1 MDELFDA
8 QNPAGVAMLN
18 VHNIVGVK
26 HLLIVDDDASVL
38 TAFTRVLTGFRVSA
52 ALDPHEA
59 LHVANTIPTLDLVIT
74 DYLMASMTGEEL
86 LGHIRQRHPGVK
98 ALFVTG
104 HGNILD
110 EEGPDW
116 WTREAHLTKPFDATT
131 LKTAVAN
138 LVGPP
143 NSM

>member
-1 MDELFDA
+1 MLDA
-8 QNPAGVAMLN
+8 HDIRGA
-18 VHNIVGVK
+18 K

-38 TAFTRVLTGFRVSA
+38 RAFTHVLTGFRVSA

-110 EEGPDW
+110 DEAPEW
-116 WTREAHLTKPFDATT
+116 WTSEAHLTKPFDATT
-131 LKTAVAN
+131 LRTAVAN
-138 LVGPP
+138 LIGPT
-143 NSM
+143 

>member
-1 MDELFDA
+1 
-8 QNPAGVAMLN
+8 MLDG
-18 VHNIVGVK
+18 HDIRGIK

-38 TAFTRVLTGFRVSA
+38 TAFTHALTGFRVSA

-59 LHVANTIPTLDLVIT
+59 LHVANTMPTLDLVIT

-86 LGHIRQRHPGVK
+86 LAHIRQRHPGVK

-110 EEGPDW
+110 EEAPDW
-116 WTREAHLTKPFDATT
+116 WTGEAHLTKPFDATT
-131 LKTAVAN
+131 LKTAVAD
-138 LVGPP
+138 LIGPP
-143 NSM
+143 EH